1 MRFALQIAWSH
12 LKGRRRTVGVS
23 AIGLVAVLGVTVGV
37 TALIM
42 VLAVMEGF
50 EIDLREK
57 ILGSNAHV
65 VVLHFD
71 GYFDD
76 YEGTQATLEGI
87 DGVAASAPF
96 IYTKAMIQGRFG
108 HDGVV
113 VKGLDVKRTQ
123 SVTNVRDVLTVGPLG
138 ALTSM
143 EERAGVF
150 ASLRDPPRAI
160 AQPADDTEAL
170 PGIIVGTK
178 LAETMSLFPG
188 DRVHLINPAG
198 GGTGPF
204 GSPIPKVKPFRL
216 AAVFESGMY
225 EYDTG
230 WTYVAKEDLQQFLG
244 VADVVTGY
252 EIRGHDI
259 EEAGAIKDRID
270 RALGYPFYTN
280 HWKKLNQSLF
290 EALALEKVV
299 MGLILSLI
307 VLVASLNIVGMLV
320 LVVVT
325 RTREISILRAM
336 GASAMRVR
344 QIFMLEG
351 LLIGLVGTAIGT
363 VLGLVGCEALKNYEF
378 PLDTDVYYVDTL
390 PVVVQYDTVAVVA
403 LVAVLIC
410 FAATLYPATIAA
422 RIRPVDGLRYE

>member
-12 LKGRRRTVGVS
+12 LKGRRTAGVS
-23 AIGLVAVLGVTVGV
+23 AIGLVAVIGVTVGV

-71 GYFDD
+71 GSFGD
-76 YEGTQATLEGI
+76 YEAAQATLESI
-87 DGVAASAPF
+87 EGVAASAPF

-113 VKGLDVKRTQ
+113 VKGLDVERTH
-123 SVTNVRDVLTVGPLG
+123 SVTNVRDVLTIGPVG
-138 ALTSM
+138 AITSA
-143 EERAGVF
+143 EERANVF
-150 ASLRDPPRAI
+150 AKLRNPPRAI

-204 GSPIPKVKPFRL
+204 GRPIPKVKPFRL

-230 WTYVAKEDLQQFLG
+230 WTYVAKEDLQDFLG
-244 VADVVTGY
+244 VEDVVTGY
-252 EIRGHDI
+252 EVRGHDI
-259 EEAGAIKDRID
+259 EEATAIKDRID
-270 RALGYPFYTN
+270 KALGYPFYTN

-307 VLVASLNIVGMLV
+307 VMVASLNIVGMLV

-351 LLIGLVGTAIGT
+351 LLIGLVGTAVGT
-363 VLGLVGCEALKNYEF
+363 VLGLVGCEALRNYEF

-403 LVAVLIC
+403 AVAVLIC
-410 FAATLYPATIAA
+410 FLATLYPATIAA

>member
-23 AIGLVAVLGVTVGV
+23 AIGLVAVIGVTVGV

-76 YEGTQATLEGI
+76 YEGTQTILEGI

-204 GSPIPKVKPFRL
+204 GSPIPKVKAFRL

-363 VLGLVGCEALKNYEF
+363 ALGLVGCEALRNYEF

-403 LVAVLIC
+403 MVAVLIC

>member
-12 LKGRRRTVGVS
+12 LKGRRRTAGVS
-23 AIGLVAVLGVTVGV
+23 AIGLVAVIGVTVGV

-50 EIDLREK
+50 EVDLREK

-71 GYFDD
+71 GYFED
-76 YEGTQATLEGI
+76 YETTQAALEKVE
-87 DGVAASAPF
+87 GVAAAAPF

-113 VKGLDVKRTQ
+113 VKGLDLERTQ
-123 SVTNVRDVLTVGPLG
+123 GVTNVRDILTVGPMG
-138 ALTSM
+138 ALTSD
-143 EERAGVF
+143 EERHEVF
-150 ASLRDPPRAI
+150 AGLRTPKRAI
-160 AQPADDTEAL
+160 AQPAEDQEML
-170 PGIIVGTK
+170 PGIIIGTK
-178 LAETMSLFPG
+178 LAESMSLFPG

-198 GGTGPF
+198 GGMGPF
-204 GSPIPKVKPFRL
+204 GRPIPKVKPFRL
-216 AAVFESGMY
+216 AAIFESGMY

-230 WTYVAKEDLQQFLG
+230 WTYVAMQDLQSFLA
-244 VADVVTGY
+244 VEDVVTGY

-259 EEAGAIKDRID
+259 EEAGRIKERID
-270 RALGYPFYTN
+270 SLIGYPFYTN

-307 VLVASLNIVGMLV
+307 VMVASLNIVGMLV

-351 LLIGLVGTAIGT
+351 LLIGLVGTTIGT
-363 VLGLVGCEALKNYEF
+363 VLGLAGCEALRHYEF

-390 PVVVQYDTVAVVA
+390 PVVVHYETVGVVAV
-403 LVAVLIC
+403 VAVLIC
-410 FAATLYPATIAA
+410 FLATLYPATIAS

>member
-12 LKGRRRTVGVS
+12 LKGRRRTTGVS
-23 AIGLVAVLGVTVGV
+23 AIGLVAVIGVTVGV

-50 EIDLREK
+50 EVDLREK

-76 YEGTQATLEGI
+76 YEGPQKAIERI
-87 DGVAASAPF
+87 DGVAAAAPF

-113 VKGLDVKRTQ
+113 VKGLDVNRTH
-123 SVTNVRDVLTVGPLG
+123 SVTNVRDVLTVGPVG
-138 ALTSM
+138 ALTTA
-143 EERAGVF
+143 EERADVF
-150 ASLRDPPRAI
+150 ANLRNPPRAI
-160 AQPADDTEAL
+160 AQPSEDKESL
-170 PGIIVGTK
+170 PGIIIGTK

-198 GGTGPF
+198 GGSGPF
-204 GSPIPKVKPFRL
+204 GRPIPKVKAFRL
-216 AAVFESGMY
+216 AAIFESGMY

-230 WTYVAKEDLQQFLG
+230 WTYVAKEDLQNFLG

-259 EEAGAIKDRID
+259 EEAGAIKDRVD
-270 RALGYPFYTN
+270 KELGYPFYTN

-307 VLVASLNIVGMLV
+307 VMVASLNIVGMLV

-336 GASAMRVR
+336 GASAMRIR

-351 LLIGLVGTAIGT
+351 LLIGVVGTTIGT
-363 VLGLVGCEALKNYEF
+363 ALGLLGCEALKNYEF

-390 PVVVQYDTVAVVA
+390 PVVVQYDTVSVVA
-403 LVAVLIC
+403 AVAVLIC
-410 FAATLYPATIAA
+410 FLATLYPATIAA